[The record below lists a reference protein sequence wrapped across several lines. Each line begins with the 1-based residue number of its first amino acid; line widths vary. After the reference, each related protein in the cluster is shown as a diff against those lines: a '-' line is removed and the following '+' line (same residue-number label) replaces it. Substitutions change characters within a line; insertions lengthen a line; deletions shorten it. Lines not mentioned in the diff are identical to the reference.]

1 MVRKL
6 EFNVIQCFAWP
17 IILTMMIMILMLIL
31 IMIMIL
37 VGIIRTSVI

>member
-6 EFNVIQCFAWP
+6 EFNVIQCFAWS
-17 IILTMMIMILMLIL
+17 IILIMMIMILMLIL
-31 IMIMIL
+31 ILIMIL